1 MYGVSLEEMGV
12 SWREHPFLNQGALE
26 RKISLTGLT
35 FYDEVGTWEC
45 GEV

>member
-12 SWREHPFLNQGALE
+12 SWREHPFLNKELLNV
-26 RKISLTGLT
+26 RSPTGLT